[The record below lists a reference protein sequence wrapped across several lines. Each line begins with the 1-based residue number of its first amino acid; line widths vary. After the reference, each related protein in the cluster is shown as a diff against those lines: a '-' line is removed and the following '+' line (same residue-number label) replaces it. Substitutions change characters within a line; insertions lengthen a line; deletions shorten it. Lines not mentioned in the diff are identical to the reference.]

1 MDWIGSRIAQRCERW
16 LDMLETESKE
26 GGKMWRTRTPWW
38 DEVKR
43 CVDGD
48 HVPSSAEGWNHPV
61 SRAYP
66 LWSVTNAVR
75 ADFLLHSYI
84 IVILAVS
91 TTAANPLQALQDLA
105 SRAFDFPP
113 WVDITSLRYFLI
125 IHPSNSPLA
134 DPMYVLMCNYLSRKA
149 DVDVKHDVILHPEL
163 KHCSMPSRSSMACT
177 VSFYLYNSPRLH
189 FPTPFPFPLSH
200 HDYRHS
206 PPLTLHLYSRRSSLL
221 LPTRMDCARQA

>member
-1 MDWIGSRIAQRCERW
+1 MPHPSFALRFSDIVEIENAVHEDEEQRAGRTMDWIGSRIAQRCERW

-75 ADFLLHSYI
+75 ADVLLHSYI

-134 DPMYVLMCNYLSRKA
+134 DPMYVL
-149 DVDVKHDVILHPEL
+149 V
-163 KHCSMPSRSSMACT
+163 
-177 VSFYLYNSPRLH
+177 NSP
-189 FPTPFPFPLSH
+189 
-200 HDYRHS
+200 
-206 PPLTLHLYSRRSSLL
+206 
-221 LPTRMDCARQA
+221 LPKCKS